1 MEEVKTAGELKIK
14 GGNVH
19 ERADY
24 TVRELTI
31 QHEKVLTVLCVLTS
45 VSGCDKLKYNV
56 N

>member
-1 MEEVKTAGELKIK
+1 MKTAGELKIK

-31 QHEKVLTVLCVLTS
+31 QPEKVLAELYVLTS
-45 VSGCDKLKYNV
+45 VSGCDTL
-56 N
+56 